1 MTGCQWVG
9 PEQDPQRAP
18 LEFCGCLPLWPGRS
32 YCEEHVWRVY
42 QKGSALGQSRKNK
55 AIEKELSELKRLEE
69 IANDENEV

>member
-1 MTGCQWVG
+1 
-9 PEQDPQRAP
+9 
-18 LEFCGCLPLWPGRS
+18 
-32 YCEEHVWRVY
+32 VY